1 MTEPVGASLEMD
13 RYYGYSFRNAYFKP
27 NPNKQPK
34 PAPKSM
40 SSKPEGETCRNCQEF
55 RENTENKVTG
65 YGKCENSIKQSDTN
79 SNTAEENTVT
89 EQLDKISIQ
98 NG

>member
-27 NPNKQPK
+27 NPNKQSK
-34 PAPKSM
+34 PALKSM
-40 SSKPEGETCRNCQEF
+40 SSKPEGETCRNCQEL
-55 RENTENKVTG
+55 RAKTENKVTG
-65 YGKCENSIKQSDTN
+65 YRKCENSIKLSDTD
-79 SNTAEENTVT
+79 SNTAEENNVT